1 MIMVIGDL
9 RFEILEFLYMTKQEI
24 IDKVNTLLVEE
35 FEIEQDLLTPE
46 ASLKN
51 DLEIDSLDFVD
62 IVVLIDRE
70 FGFKPQAAELKNV
83 KTLGEFYDYIEQ
95 HL

>member
-1 MIMVIGDL
+1 
-9 RFEILEFLYMTKQEI
+9 MTKEVI
-24 IDKVNTLLVEE
+24 IEKVNALLVEE
-35 FEIEQDLLTPE
+35 FEIAPDLLTPE

-70 FGFKPQAAELKNV
+70 FGFKPKAEELKTV
-83 KTLGEFYDYIEQ
+83 KTLQDFYDYIEA
-95 HL
+95 HA